1 MRIVSRK
8 AIKEATAKHG
18 EWGASLNA
26 WHKIT
31 KNADWK
37 NFADV
42 RKSWKNSDAV
52 GRFVVFDISHNRC
65 RLIASIKYKWRMV
78 YIRHILS
85 HAEYDEKE
93 WQRS

>member
-8 AIKEATAKHG
+8 AIREAAARHS
-18 EWGASLNA
+18 EWGASLNS
-26 WHKIT
+26 WYKVT
-31 KNADWK
+31 KNADWR

-42 RKSWKNSDAV
+42 RMAWKNSDVV
-52 GRFVVFDISHNRC
+52 GRYVVFDIGNNRC
-65 RLIASIKYKWRMV
+65 RLIATIKYAWRMV

-85 HAEYDEKE
+85 HAEYDGKE

>member
-1 MRIVSRK
+1 MRVVSRK
-8 AIKEATAKHG
+8 AIKEAAARHG

-26 WHKIT
+26 WYKIA

-42 RKSWKNSDAV
+42 RNSWKNSDVV

-65 RLIASIKYKWRMV
+65 RLIATIKYKWRMV
-78 YIRHILS
+78 YIRRILS

-93 WQRS
+93 WQKG